1 MPLRIGIPNAKVF
14 PLPVSAAPRISR
26 LPMIQFHIYDIKDI
40 KKNKKIQMLNNTMH
54 CGWKSQ
60 FLNSRGLIK
69 PLIS

>member
-40 KKNKKIQMLNNTMH
+40 KKKTKTNVK
-54 CGWKSQ
+54 
-60 FLNSRGLIK
+60 
-69 PLIS
+69 